1 MESLSLKRFGTWYF
15 FQRTL
20 KNEQRLYLSRY
31 SHLFHRYWN
40 NGYWDRIM
48 TGWALWYRSN
58 SHLKNGVNPPL
69 KLYLL
74 RNFWNKNW
82 EICILG
88 SGVTRFP
95 SYEEVNCSHEWTY
108 FSILNTDRGSK
119 LLATGQLQALNI
131 LVLISKSTIR
141 MLILEVCNVI

>member
-48 TGWALWYRSN
+48 IGWALW
-58 SHLKNGVNPPL
+58 LTVIWKMVL
-69 KLYLL
+69 IL
-74 RNFWNKNW
+74 RWNCICFVIFEIKI